1 LKSLERSLRN
11 AWQRAFPNLVVEDF
25 PMATTIAVSPDA
37 PEPQPQMSAISR
49 VFGVLF
55 SPQKTFE
62 DIVRKPGWL
71 VPIALLTVLS
81 IAVSFGLNQRVNWRE
96 FMSQQIEKSPQGAQL
111 SADQK
116 EQRIEAGAKFA
127 PISTYVF
134 GTLGPLLIALIMAL
148 VMWGAYSLLGGANT
162 NFSTALAITA
172 HAFMTGLI
180 SSPLFL
186 LVIYLKAPGTIDLD
200 NPIATNLG
208 AFLPDDSAKW
218 LVALC
223 KSFDVFTF
231 WTLIL
236 IAIGFAVTSPK
247 KLKGSKPYVI
257 AFGVWAAYVV
267 CRVGFAFAFS

>member
-1 LKSLERSLRN
+1 
-11 AWQRAFPNLVVEDF
+11 VVEDF
-25 PMATTIAVSPDA
+25 PMATTTAVSPAA

-62 DIVRKPGWL
+62 DIVRKPGWVL
-71 VPIALLTVLS
+71 PIVLLTILS

-111 SADQK
+111 STEQK

-148 VMWGAYSLLGGANT
+148 VMWGAYSLLGGAST
-162 NFSTALAITA
+162 NFSTAMAITA

-186 LVIYLKAPGTIDLD
+186 LVIFLKAPGTIDLD
-200 NPIATNLG
+200 NPVATNLA

-218 LVALC
+218 LVALL

-247 KLKGSKPYVI
+247 KLKGSKPYVV
-257 AFGVWAAYVV
+257 AFSVWAAYVV

>member
-1 LKSLERSLRN
+1 
-11 AWQRAFPNLVVEDF
+11 
-25 PMATTIAVSPDA
+25 MATTTAVSPAA

-55 SPQKTFE
+55 APQKTFE
-62 DIVRKPGWL
+62 DIVRKPSWL
-71 VPIALLTVLS
+71 LPVALLTILS
-81 IAVSFGLNQRVNWRE
+81 IAVSFGLNQRMNWRD
-96 FMSQQIEKSPQGAQL
+96 FVSQQIEKSPQGSQL
-111 SADQK
+111 SAEQK

-134 GTLGPLLIALIMAL
+134 GTLGPLFIALIFAL
-148 VMWGAYSLLGGANT
+148 VMWGAYSLLGGAST
-162 NFSTALAITA
+162 NFSTAMAITA

-186 LVIYLKAPGTIDLD
+186 LVIFLKAPGTIDLE
-200 NPIATNLG
+200 NPVATNLA

-257 AFGVWAAYVV
+257 AFSVWAAFVV

>member
-1 LKSLERSLRN
+1 
-11 AWQRAFPNLVVEDF
+11 
-25 PMATTIAVSPDA
+25 MATTTAVSPAA

-62 DIVRKPGWL
+62 DIVRKPSWL
-71 VPIALLTVLS
+71 VPITLLTILS
-81 IAVSFGLNQRVNWRE
+81 IAVSFGLNQRMNWRE
-96 FMSQQIEKSPQGAQL
+96 FMSQQIDKSPQGSSL

-134 GTLGPLLIALIMAL
+134 GILGPLLIALIMAL
-148 VMWGAYSLLGGANT
+148 VMWGAYSLLGGAST
-162 NFSTALAITA
+162 NFSTAIAITA

-186 LVIYLKAPGTIDLD
+186 LVIFLKAPGTIDLE
-200 NPIATNLG
+200 NPVATNLA
-208 AFLPDDSAKW
+208 AFLPDDAAKW

-236 IAIGFAVTSPK
+236 IAIGFAVTNPK

-257 AFGVWAAYVV
+257 AFSVWAAYVI

>member
-1 LKSLERSLRN
+1 
-11 AWQRAFPNLVVEDF
+11 
-25 PMATTIAVSPDA
+25 MATTTAVSPAA

-62 DIVRKPGWL
+62 DIVRKPSWL
-71 VPIALLTVLS
+71 VPIALLTILS
-81 IAVSFGLNQRVNWRE
+81 IAVSFGLNQRMNWRE
-96 FMSQQIEKSPQGAQL
+96 FMSQQIDKSPQGSSL

-134 GTLGPLLIALIMAL
+134 GILGPLLIALIMAL
-148 VMWGAYSLLGGANT
+148 VMWGAYSLLGGAST
-162 NFSTALAITA
+162 NFSTAIAITA

-186 LVIYLKAPGTIDLD
+186 LVIFLKAPGTIDLE
-200 NPIATNLG
+200 NPVATNLA
-208 AFLPDDSAKW
+208 AFLPDDAAKW

-236 IAIGFAVTSPK
+236 IAIGFAVTNPK

-257 AFGVWAAYVV
+257 AFSVWAAYVI

>member
-1 LKSLERSLRN
+1 
-11 AWQRAFPNLVVEDF
+11 VEDF
-25 PMATTIAVSPDA
+25 PMATTTAVSPAA

-71 VPIALLTVLS
+71 VPIVLLTVLS
-81 IAVSFGLNQRVNWRE
+81 MAVSFGLNQRMNWRE

-134 GTLGPLLIALIMAL
+134 GTLGPLIIALIFAL
-148 VMWGAYSLLGGANT
+148 VMWGAYSLLGGAST
-162 NFSTALAITA
+162 NFSTAMAITA

-186 LVIYLKAPGTIDLD
+186 LVIFLKAPGTIDLD
-200 NPIATNLG
+200 NPVATNLG
-208 AFLPDDSAKW
+208 AFLPDDAAKW
-218 LVALC
+218 LVALL
-223 KSFDVFTF
+223 KSFDIFTF

-236 IAIGFAVTSPK
+236 IAIGFAATNPK
-247 KLKGSKPYVI
+247 KLKGAKPYVI

>member
-1 LKSLERSLRN
+1 
-11 AWQRAFPNLVVEDF
+11 VVEDF
-25 PMATTIAVSPDA
+25 PMATTTAVSPAA

-55 SPQKTFE
+55 SPQETFE
-62 DIVRKPGWL
+62 DIVRKPGWVL
-71 VPIALLTVLS
+71 PIALLTILS
-81 IAVSFGLNQRVNWRE
+81 MAVSFGLNQRMNWRE

-134 GTLGPLLIALIMAL
+134 GTLGPLLIALIFAL
-148 VMWGAYSLLGGANT
+148 VMWGAYSLLGGAST
-162 NFSTALAITA
+162 NFSTAMAITA

-186 LVIYLKAPGTIDLD
+186 LVIFLKAPGTIDLD
-200 NPIATNLG
+200 NPVATNLA

-218 LVALC
+218 LVALL

>member
-1 LKSLERSLRN
+1 
-11 AWQRAFPNLVVEDF
+11 VVEDF
-25 PMATTIAVSPDA
+25 PMATTTAVSPAA

-71 VPIALLTVLS
+71 LPIALLTILS
-81 IAVSFGLNQRVNWRE
+81 VVVSYGLNQRVNWRE
-96 FMSQQIEKSPQGAQL
+96 FMSQQIEKSPQGSQL
-111 SADQK
+111 SAEQK

-134 GTLGPLLIALIMAL
+134 GTLGPLLAALIIGL
-148 VMWGAYSLLGGANT
+148 VMWGAYSLLGGVST
-162 NFSTALAITA
+162 NFTTAMAITS
-172 HAFMTGLI
+172 HAFMTGLV
-180 SSPLFL
+180 SSPIFL
-186 LVIYLKAPGTIDLD
+186 LVIFLKAPGTIDLE
-200 NPIATNLG
+200 NPVATNLA

-231 WTLIL
+231 WTIIL
-236 IAIGFAVTSPK
+236 IAIGFAVTNPK

-257 AFGVWAAYVV
+257 GFGVWAAYVV
-267 CRVGFAFAFS
+267 CRVGFAFIFS

>member
-1 LKSLERSLRN
+1 
-11 AWQRAFPNLVVEDF
+11 VVEDF
-25 PMATTIAVSPDA
+25 PMATTTAVSPAA

-62 DIVRKPGWL
+62 DIVRKPGWVL
-71 VPIALLTVLS
+71 PIALLTILS
-81 IAVSFGLNQRVNWRE
+81 MAVSFGLNQRMNWRE

-134 GTLGPLLIALIMAL
+134 GTLGPLLIALIFAL
-148 VMWGAYSLLGGANT
+148 VMWGAYSLLGGAST
-162 NFSTALAITA
+162 NFSTAMAITA

-186 LVIYLKAPGTIDLD
+186 LVIFLKAPGTIDLD
-200 NPIATNLG
+200 NPVATNLA

-218 LVALC
+218 LVALL